1 MQIYLT
7 QNSHTKNNFNNFIDE
22 KNPKLIEIYKQRAEE
37 YLTRAAYI
45 KK

>member
-1 MQIYLT
+1 MKFYLT
-7 QNSHTKNNFNNFIDE
+7 QNSHINFNNFIDE